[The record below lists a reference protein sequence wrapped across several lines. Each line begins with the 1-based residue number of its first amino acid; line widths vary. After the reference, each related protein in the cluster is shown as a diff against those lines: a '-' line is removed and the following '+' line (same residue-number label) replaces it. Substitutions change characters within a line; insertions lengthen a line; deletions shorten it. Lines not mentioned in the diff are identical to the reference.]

1 DASKVKPANTALW
14 RGRFGRRHFGRRRSR
29 TRHGTHWSGR
39 PAPGAPVRESNFKL
53 AEREGERERTD
64 SEAGSWVIGLSESHP
79 HRDKH
84 GNDWRC
90 LALRVLLPAS
100 RTVQP

>member
-1 DASKVKPANTALW
+1 MPY
-14 RGRFGRRHFGRRRSR
+14 RQ
-29 TRHGTHWSGR
+29 
-39 PAPGAPVRESNFKL
+39 APGAPVRESNFKL

-79 HRDKH
+79 HRDKQ
-84 GNDWRC
+84 GNDWRR
-90 LALRVLLPAS
+90 LALRVLLLAS